1 MSNNARLFIE
11 IAPSNSLLF
20 SNANKNDICFKT
32 SSSNQSFL
40 FGIKDSPLSTM
51 AINSS
56 NIVVYGQLGIG
67 STSNPGES
75 FEVRQ
80 GNALFESNVFV
91 LQSVGI
97 GNTAPSEA
105 LEITRSNA
113 KIGSNLYV
121 INAATIGKN
130 NSNPSETLDVGSNI
144 KVGSNIYAL
153 NAIGIMSSNP
163 TEALDVMSN
172 IKVRNNLFIANSLA
186 IGGSNPQASLDVQSN
201 AIFRSNVNMYR
212 TLAVGTSNT
221 ASETV
226 EVVGN
231 QKVSGNSYILT
242 SLNVGGSNPSEAFDV
257 RLNAKVRSNLYVV
270 NAISIGGLSNPLQT
284 VDIQGNIRTV
294 GNIFVHS
301 NIAVGSSSS
310 NPTERLDIIGNMK
323 VSSNAYIMS
332 RLGVGISN
340 PTESV
345 QVNGNILASNNIYS
359 FGSLG
364 MGTVFPTEK
373 ADVYG
378 NLKVSSNTY
387 IFGSLGISKSN
398 PTEKIEV
405 IGNIKATGNVFAQ
418 NIGLGAITVSEQLD
432 LQSNLKVR
440 SNAYIMNSLGVATSN
455 PTEVVDIVG
464 NTKINSNL
472 YVLSNLGVNTSNPTE
487 YIDVVGNLKTSSNV
501 YAMTSLGVATS
512 NPQEILDVNGNLKAR
527 SNIYVMS
534 NLGVNTSNPMERIDV
549 VGNLKTSSNVYA
561 MNSLGVATS
570 NPQEILDVNGNLK
583 ARSNVYVMSNLGIA
597 TSNPTEKIDVIG
609 NLKVRSNAYVLSNLG
624 INTSN
629 PTERIDVVGNFKTS
643 SNVYAMNS
651 LGVATS
657 NPTEKIDV
665 VGNIKASSN
674 IYAMNSLSIAT
685 SNPQEILD
693 VNGNLKARSNVYVLS
708 NLGIN
713 TSNPTERIDVVGNFK
728 TSSNVYAMNSLGVAT
743 SNPTEKIDVVGN
755 IKASSNIYAMN
766 SLSIA
771 TSNPQE
777 ILDVNGNLKA
787 RSNVYVLSNLGIG
800 NSNPTEKIDVIGN
813 VKSSSNVYAMNTL
826 GVATSNPTE
835 KIDVVGNVKA
845 SSNVYAMNSLGIA
858 TSNLQEILDVNGNL
872 KARSNVYVL
881 SNLSVANSNPTERV
895 DVTGNLKV
903 SSNIYA
909 MNLVG
914 VATSNPTEVVDVN
927 GNLKVRSNM
936 YILSNLGIG
945 TSNPLYKADVNGT
958 ILCRFGNTMSSYSSN
973 QILFG
978 FNGTNTYMHAIN
990 SRHNSNGVAQNSIDF
1005 MLWSS
1010 NVASNVV
1017 GTCNPMS
1024 ISANGVGIF
1033 NNNPQYAFDVLGNG
1047 RFVGGL
1053 TACNTY
1059 INTSNEIGISPNA
1072 YNSLLIWDNQAATT
1086 TFTGT
1091 IVGNASRDTTSN
1103 YIQLT
1108 SNSVGVVGYAF
1119 WPINL
1124 GNAFH
1129 LSFDYFAG
1137 GGSGDGTQI
1146 SFYSSFSNPSDIS
1159 TGYNIF
1165 LDEYNI
1171 DGNDRVRT
1179 TANGTQ
1185 IDNWDLGVMG
1195 YLDNSTW
1202 KRIDVQ
1208 YVRGTFMLSIDSTRL
1223 RTIVDQERSFIWN
1236 TNTYFGILSKTGAA
1250 TNFHRIRNLRV
1261 SKVDQGIWSQA
1272 NMSNSA
1278 DLYYPFGNIG
1288 IGTRAPGYKL
1298 EVGGSL
1304 YAAGYCNLLLD
1315 TFTSTSTSNAPTANA
1330 LKQTKDILD
1339 TTSNTAFASS
1349 NLLFNAINNQSNTS
1363 LTQSIIVT
1371 ATSNDFYASS
1381 NILFPSLSNTS
1392 NMSYAMSNT
1401 LFVRTSNTS
1410 NMAFFASNAGAF
1422 GSNLSVTS
1430 SNFLYPG
1437 LSNTSNA
1444 IFVAHSNT
1452 SNMAFFASNT
1462 AVAGSN
1468 RAYIW
1473 SNNTSNIFINTAS
1486 NLGIGTSS
1494 PVTQLHVVG
1503 KVYADTQVLAS
1514 SNDASNAP
1522 GFAFREDSNTGI
1534 MHSGTGALSI
1544 VTQGTERVRFDNA
1557 GNMGI
1562 GTSNPVTKLTLYG
1575 TDSSTLF
1582 GPHANFY
1589 TNTDNFPLMQLLPYA
1604 HNSVNVGLDTYWSN
1618 NWFSSTSNGNF
1629 LLSKGTNS
1637 FNILCSSNIAAG
1649 TSISLLT
1656 TAMSITSGG
1665 SVGIGTSNIG
1675 SLLDVNGFIATQ
1687 GINNG
1692 GSITISNIQY
1702 PPIPMTSNTLSY
1714 NNSTYTISSSFSNTS
1729 FQAFNSNTSDV
1740 WEATNGGY
1748 SNLTGIWNN
1757 TLSVTTLVGT
1767 SNYAGHWIQ
1776 IGLPSN
1782 MVVDEMLLYPKG
1794 GWIFDPKDTYIVG
1807 STDNSNFTLLNYFNG
1822 LAMTSNSYR
1831 SYTINSNYTPYRF
1844 YRLIAASTQ
1853 YSGNVALA
1861 EILFRTRGNVIV
1873 GFGNVGI
1880 GTTIPTYKLDVIGDI
1895 NFRGTLRSNGVPFV
1909 SGTSNQWTSTASNT
1923 YISTG
1928 SNVGIGTIAPGYP
1941 LEVNGTARVGQL
1953 LIGSNTTSN
1962 AIVFAGVNG
1971 DGDVSSPHTIIMERL
1986 YDPNNGSNVTSDY
1999 SELLLAKFNDA
2010 SSLTGPDRI
2019 RHVAASHKWQVYGGV
2034 ATAGMTPTM
2043 LADSNFTNAMY
2054 IDSNANVGIGTISP
2068 SQKLHVVGAILASGD
2083 ITAFS
2088 DERLKSNISPITN
2101 GLDKVLKLN
2110 GYTFDVKDDDKRRT
2124 GLLAQEVMDV
2134 LPEAVQEQ
2142 NDGHYSLAYGNLAGL
2157 FVEAFKSMHQQMTGK
2172 INALESQIIA
2182 LQAKL

>member
-20 SNANKNDICFKT
+20 SNANKNDVCFTT

-91 LQSVGI
+91 LQSIGI

-105 LEITRSNA
+105 LDITQSNA

-130 NSNPSETLDVGSNI
+130 SSNPSETLDVGSNI
-144 KVGSNIYAL
+144 KVGSNIYVL

-186 IGGSNPQASLDVQSN
+186 IGSSNPQASLDVQSN
-201 AIFRSNVNMYR
+201 AIFRSNTNMYR

-226 EVVGN
+226 EVFGN
-231 QKVSGNSYILT
+231 QKVSGNSYVLT

-270 NAISIGGLSNPLQT
+270 NAISVGGLSNPLQT

-294 GNIFVHS
+294 GSIFVHS

-310 NPTERLDIIGNMK
+310 NPTERFDIIGNMK

-373 ADVYG
+373 ADIYG
-378 NLKVSSNTY
+378 NLKVSSNIY

-398 PTEKIEV
+398 PTEKIDV
-405 IGNIKATGNVFAQ
+405 IGNIRATGNVFAQ

-472 YVLSNLGVNTSNPTE
+472 YVLSNLGVNTSNP
-487 YIDVVGNLKTSSNV
+487 
-501 YAMTSLGVATS
+501 
-512 NPQEILDVNGNLKAR
+512 
-527 SNIYVMS
+527 
-534 NLGVNTSNPMERIDV
+534 MERIDII
-549 VGNLKTSSNVYA
+549 GNIKTSSNVYA

-583 ARSNVYVMSNLGIA
+583 ARSNVYVLSNLGVNTSNPTERIDVDGNLKTSSNLYAMNSLGVNTSNPTERIDVIGNLKTSSNVYAMNSLGVA

-624 INTSN
+624 VNTSN
-629 PTERIDVVGNFKTS
+629 PTERIDVIGNLKTSSNVYAMNFLGVATSNPQEILDVNGNLKARSNVYVMSNLGVNTSNTTERVDVIGNLKTS

-665 VGNIKASSN
+665 VGNIRASSN
-674 IYAMNSLSIAT
+674 VYALNSLGVAT

-693 VNGNLKARSNVYVLS
+693 VNGNLKARSNVYILS
-708 NLGIN
+708 NLG
-713 TSNPTERIDVVGNFK
+713 
-728 TSSNVYAMNSLGVAT
+728 
-743 SNPTEKIDVVGN
+743 
-755 IKASSNIYAMN
+755 
-766 SLSIA
+766 
-771 TSNPQE
+771 
-777 ILDVNGNLKA
+777 
-787 RSNVYVLSNLGIG
+787 
-800 NSNPTEKIDVIGN
+800 
-813 VKSSSNVYAMNTL
+813 
-826 GVATSNPTE
+826 
-835 KIDVVGNVKA
+835 
-845 SSNVYAMNSLGIA
+845 
-858 TSNLQEILDVNGNL
+858 
-872 KARSNVYVL
+872 
-881 SNLSVANSNPTERV
+881 VANSNPTERV

-914 VATSNPTEVVDVN
+914 VATSNPTEVLDVN

-936 YILSNLGIG
+936 YVLSNLGIN
-945 TSNPLYKADVNGT
+945 TSNPLYKLDVNGT
-958 ILCRFGNTMSSYSSN
+958 VLCRFGNPLSSFSSN

-978 FNGTNTYMHAIN
+978 FNGAPTYMHAIN
-990 SRHNSNGVAQNSIDF
+990 SRHNANGGVQNAIDF
-1005 MLWSS
+1005 MLWNS
-1010 NVASNVV
+1010 NIASNVV
-1017 GTCNPMS
+1017 GTCNSMS
-1024 ISANGVGIF
+1024 ITGNGVGIF
-1033 NNNPQYAFDVLGNG
+1033 NSNPQYAFDVNGSG
-1047 RFVGGL
+1047 RFVGDL

-1091 IVGNASRDTTSN
+1091 LVGNASRDTTNN

-1146 SFYSSFSNPSDIS
+1146 SFYSSFSNPSDTS

-1165 LDEYNI
+1165 LDEYNV
-1171 DGNDRVRT
+1171 DGNDRVRI

-1185 IDNWDLGVMG
+1185 IDNWDLGVMS

-1236 TNTYFGILSKTGAA
+1236 TNTYFGILGKTGAA

-1272 NMSNSA
+1272 NISNSA

-1288 IGTRAPGYKL
+1288 IGTRSPGFKL
-1298 EVGGSL
+1298 EVSGSL
-1304 YAAGYCNLLLD
+1304 YATGYCNLMLD
-1315 TFTSTSTSNAPTANA
+1315 TFTSSSTSNAPTANA

-1339 TTSNTAFASS
+1339 TTSNTTFASS
-1349 NLLFNAINNQSNTS
+1349 NILFSAINNQSNASLSQS
-1363 LTQSIIVT
+1363 LTIT
-1371 ATSNDFYASS
+1371 ATSNNFYASS

-1401 LFVRTSNTS
+1401 LFLRT
-1410 NMAFFASNAGAF
+1410 
-1422 GSNLSVTS
+1422 
-1430 SNFLYPG
+1430 
-1437 LSNTSNA
+1437 
-1444 IFVAHSNT
+1444 SNT

-1462 AVAGSN
+1462 AVASSN

-1473 SNNTSNIFINTAS
+1473 SNNTSNIFINSPS

-1494 PVTQLHVVG
+1494 PVTQFHVVG

-1544 VTQGTERVRFDNA
+1544 VTQGTERVKFDNA

-1562 GTSNPVTKLTLYG
+1562 GTSNPITKLTLNG
-1575 TDSSTLF
+1575 TDSSTLS

-1589 TNTDNFPLMQLLPYA
+1589 TTTDNFPLMQLLPYA
-1604 HNSVNVGLDTYWSN
+1604 HNSVNIGLDTYWSN

-1629 LLSKGTNS
+1629 LLNKGTNS

-1649 TSISLLT
+1649 TSISMLT
-1656 TAMSITSGG
+1656 TAMAITSGG

-1702 PPIPMTSNTLSY
+1702 PPIPMTSNTLVY
-1714 NNSTYTISSSFSNTS
+1714 NNLTYTISSSFSNTS

-1757 TLSVTTLVGT
+1757 TLSVTTLVGS

-1776 IGLPSN
+1776 VGLPSN
-1782 MVVDEMLLYPKG
+1782 MVIDEMLLYPKV
-1794 GWIFDPKDTYIVG
+1794 GWTFDPKDTYIVG

-1853 YSGNVALA
+1853 FSGNVALA
-1861 EILFRTRGNVIV
+1861 EVLFRTRGNVIV

-1909 SGTSNQWTSTASNT
+1909 SGSATSNQWISAASNT

-1928 SNVGIGTIAPGYP
+1928 SNVGIGTSAPGYP

-1953 LIGSNTTSN
+1953 LVGSNTTSN
-1962 AIVFAGVNG
+1962 AIVFAGVNA

-2010 SSLTGPDRI
+2010 SSLNGPDRI
-2019 RHVAASHKWQVYGGV
+2019 RHVAASHKWQVYGNI
-2034 ATAGMTPTM
+2034 ATVGMTPTV

-2054 IDSNANVGIGTISP
+2054 IDSNANVGIGTTSP

-2088 DERLKSNISPITN
+2088 DKRLKSNITPITN
-2101 GLDKVLKLN
+2101 GLDKVLRLN
-2110 GYTFDVKDDDKRRT
+2110 GYTFDVNDDDKRRT
-2124 GLLAQEVMDV
+2124 GLLAQEVIDV

-2142 NDGHYSLAYGNLAGL
+2142 NDGHYSLAYGNMAGL
-2157 FVEAFKSMHQQMTGK
+2157 FVEAFKSMHQQMTEK
-2172 INALESQIIA
+2172 INALESQITAI
-2182 LQAKL
+2182 QAKL